1 MLSGVDEQL
10 ELLRTVVTR
19 LEGAGFAYM
28 LSGSLALGY
37 YGHPRM
43 TRDIDIVLELTAADI
58 PAVVALFERDFYCD
72 ADAVRRA
79 VESRR
84 VVNLVHEASAQ
95 KVDLIVRK
103 DTPYRREE
111 FSRRQQRRVDGF
123 SVWIVTAEDLL
134 LSKLVW
140 AAESGSEMQ
149 LRDARALAGAV
160 DTLDWTYLDRWAR
173 DLGVAEPLQQ
183 LRR

>member
-1 MLSGVDEQL
+1 MLPGVDEQL

-43 TRDIDIVLELTAADI
+43 TRDIDIVLDLTAADI

-84 VVNLVHEASAQ
+84 MVNLVH
-95 KVDLIVRK
+95 
-103 DTPYRREE
+103 
-111 FSRRQQRRVDGF
+111 
-123 SVWIVTAEDLL
+123 
-134 LSKLVW
+134 
-140 AAESGSEMQ
+140 
-149 LRDARALAGAV
+149 
-160 DTLDWTYLDRWAR
+160 
-173 DLGVAEPLQQ
+173 
-183 LRR
+183 